1 MKDHRKERAEARK
14 KAEKLVSQMTLLEK
28 ASQLKY
34 DAAPVKRLG
43 VPAYNYWNEALH
55 GVARAGVATMFPLAI
70 AMAAV
75 FDDEEMKKV
84 GDIIAT
90 EGRAKYNAYSAKEDR
105 DIYKGLTFWSP
116 NVNIFRDPR
125 WGRGHETYGED
136 PYLTSRLGVKFVEGI
151 QGDGPVMKA
160 AACAKHYAVH
170 SGPESLRHEFDAQA
184 SMKDMWETYLPAFEA
199 LVTEADVE
207 AVMGAYNRTNG
218 APCCAHK
225 YLMEDVLR
233 GKWKFE
239 GHYTSDCWA
248 IRDFHEHHMVTST
261 PRQSAAMALNAGCD
275 LNCGNTYLHMMG
287 AYQDGLVTEE
297 KITESAV
304 RLLTTRYLLGLF
316 DGSEYDKIP
325 YSVVECKEHIDEAL
339 KMARKSCVLLK
350 NDGVL
355 PIDKTKVNTIGVIG
369 PNANS
374 RAALIGNYHGTSS
387 EYITVLEGIR
397 EEAGDDVR
405 ILYSQGCD
413 LYKDKVE
420 NLAWDQDRISEAVIT
435 AENSD
440 VVILC
445 VGLDET
451 LEGEE
456 GDTGNSDVSG
466 DKVDL
471 HLPKV
476 QEELIEKVTAVGKPT
491 IVVLMAGS
499 AIDLNYAQDNCNG
512 ILLAWY
518 PGARGGRAIADLLFG
533 KESPSGKLPV
543 TFYKDL
549 EGMPEFTDYSMKNRT
564 YRYME
569 KEALYPFGYGLSYTS
584 FVYKNLSTDKDKYEL
599 NDTIHATVEVK
610 NTGKYTGKEVVQLYV
625 RDKASTYVTPV
636 KQLRDFKKI
645 ELAPD
650 ETRTIQLQVPISD
663 LYLVDEKNQRFVE
676 AGEFILEVGQAS
688 NNIILSK
695 TIVAGEPSTIGND
708 EIVKPKNKKS
718 SRQMEVKGEVRDVQA
733 TLVPDMQI
741 IEKST
746 GKTIAVTDAKGQF
759 KFTTGNHEYLIFKK
773 SGYQTVEIEP

>member
-55 GVARAGVATMFPLAI
+55 GVARAGVATMFPQAI

-84 GDIIAT
+84 CDIIAT

-218 APCCAHK
+218 EPCCAHK

-325 YSVVECKEHIDEAL
+325 YSVVECKEHIEDVA
-339 KMARKSCVLLK
+339 AYDVAHSDAGAVLQGGG
-350 NDGVL
+350 D
-355 PIDKTKVNTIGVIG
+355 
-369 PNANS
+369 A
-374 RAALIGNYHGTSS
+374 HGGLWGAGAHGHNGQTDDQLWDS
-387 EYITVLEGIR
+387 EPVSK
-397 EEAGDDVR
+397 AGGSVHEPV
-405 ILYSQGCD
+405 C
-413 LYKDKVE
+413 
-420 NLAWDQDRISEAVIT
+420 AFDQ
-435 AENSD
+435 
-440 VVILC
+440 
-445 VGLDET
+445 
-451 LEGEE
+451 
-456 GDTGNSDVSG
+456 
-466 DKVDL
+466 
-471 HLPKV
+471 H
-476 QEELIEKVTAVGKPT
+476 
-491 IVVLMAGS
+491 
-499 AIDLNYAQDNCNG
+499 
-512 ILLAWY
+512 
-518 PGARGGRAIADLLFG
+518 
-533 KESPSGKLPV
+533 
-543 TFYKDL
+543 
-549 EGMPEFTDYSMKNRT
+549 
-564 YRYME
+564 
-569 KEALYPFGYGLSYTS
+569 
-584 FVYKNLSTDKDKYEL
+584 
-599 NDTIHATVEVK
+599 
-610 NTGKYTGKEVVQLYV
+610 
-625 RDKASTYVTPV
+625 DKAHD
-636 KQLRDFKKI
+636 Q
-645 ELAPD
+645 
-650 ETRTIQLQVPISD
+650 
-663 LYLVDEKNQRFVE
+663 
-676 AGEFILEVGQAS
+676 
-688 NNIILSK
+688 
-695 TIVAGEPSTIGND
+695 
-708 EIVKPKNKKS
+708 
-718 SRQMEVKGEVRDVQA
+718 
-733 TLVPDMQI
+733 
-741 IEKST
+741 
-746 GKTIAVTDAKGQF
+746 
-759 KFTTGNHEYLIFKK
+759 
-773 SGYQTVEIEP
+773 